1 MNLLSAEAEVLAPL
15 ATGWFLEHAWL
26 IPVVPAIAFALII
39 LIGKRLP
46 MKGSELGV
54 ASMLASLVLSAGA
67 AYQWIQRVNSASEEQ
82 FVEPV
87 IKSWSWWRSG
97 GFDFGIGQHIDG
109 LAVVVLFVVA
119 F

>member
-1 MNLLSAEAEVLAPL
+1 MNLLAAETEVLAPL
-15 ATGWFLEHAWL
+15 ASGWFLENAWL
-26 IPVVPAIAFALII
+26 IPVIPAVAFALII

-67 AYQWIQRVNSASEEQ
+67 AYQWIQRVNSATEEQ

-87 IKSWSWWRSG
+87 IRSWSWWRSG
-97 GFDFGIGQHIDG
+97 GFD
-109 LAVVVLFVVA
+109 
-119 F
+119 

>member
-1 MNLLSAEAEVLAPL
+1 MNLLAAETEILAPL
-15 ATGWFLEHAWL
+15 ASGWFLENAWL
-26 IPVVPAIAFALII
+26 IPVIPAIAFALII

-67 AYQWIQRVNSASEEQ
+67 AYQWIQRVNSATEEQ

-87 IKSWSWWRSG
+87 IRSWSW
-97 GFDFGIGQHIDG
+97 F
-109 LAVVVLFVVA
+109 
-119 F
+119 